1 MDLIDIGLFATYLL
15 MAGAVL
21 SAITWPLIHAIK
33 SPKSA
38 TKSIIALGSLVVLF
52 GVSYALT
59 GSEVTKNQA
68 ALGIT
73 ETTSKMIGAGLTMF
87 YLALLASILGIV
99 YSEINKALK

>member
-1 MDLIDIGLFATYLL
+1 MDIIDIGLYATYLL
-15 MAGAVL
+15 LAGSVLMAVA
-21 SAITWPLIHAIK
+21 WPLMHAAK

-59 GSEVTKNQA
+59 GSEVTKTQA

-87 YLALLASILGIV
+87 YLALLVAIIGMV